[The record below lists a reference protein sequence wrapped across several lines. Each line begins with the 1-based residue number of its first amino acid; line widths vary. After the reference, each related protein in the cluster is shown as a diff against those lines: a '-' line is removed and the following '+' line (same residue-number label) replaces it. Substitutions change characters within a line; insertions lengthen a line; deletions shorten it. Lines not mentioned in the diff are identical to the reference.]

1 MLDMRRI
8 RDLLYIKY
16 RSFNERYFDTK
27 LPHIPILI
35 RNGVFLNGNEQE
47 CWSKYEFNGSYN
59 KITRRIIEIKDV
71 GEIYINTRHHRTDKE
86 YIETLTQ
93 CMIYAYIYL
102 VLKRYPRN
110 LYGNILFYGNV
121 YEHFATLINRQEGL
135 DIEIPMNAL

>member
-1 MLDMRRI
+1 MRRI
-8 RDLLYIKY
+8 RDLLYLKY
-16 RSFNERYFDTK
+16 RSFNEQYFDNN
-27 LPHIPILI
+27 LPYIPILI
-35 RNGVFLNGNEQE
+35 RNGVFLNGQE
-47 CWSKYEFNGSYN
+47 CWSKYDFDASFN
-59 KITRRIIEIKDV
+59 KITRRIIEIKDT
-71 GEIYINTRHHRTDKE
+71 GCIYINTRQHRTDKE

-135 DIEIPMNAL
+135 DIEIPNE